1 MVYVY
6 YAWTIDAG
14 GADVEVHVTAPPK
27 RKRGR
32 PRKQIVIEEENVEDV
47 QTESSVLG
55 SFVPNDD
62 DDDDEL
68 DHRAGQ
74 ASKGQEKG
82 LSDS

>member
-6 YAWTIDAG
+6 YAWTVDAG

-32 PRKQIVIEEENVEDV
+32 PRKQNVIKEENVEDV
-47 QTESSVLG
+47 QTESSVPG

-62 DDDDEL
+62 DDEL
-68 DHRAGQ
+68 DCRAGQ